1 MLDLFG
7 VEDARPSPEDVAK
20 TEEALR
26 KFGKTYEFH
35 MYENAGHAFFA
46 IDRPQYRVHAAV
58 DRWKKVFVCASCA
71 TMCYMARRE
80 TARVGVR
87 ELRQNLSVY
96 LRRVAGGATLQVT
109 ERGRAVAIL
118 APLPAAA
125 TPLERLVAAGR
136 ATAPRGDLR
145 NLGVPRGGR
154 VSRRASTSVRELRA
168 DRL

>member
-1 MLDLFG
+1 
-7 VEDARPSPEDVAK
+7 
-20 TEEALR
+20 
-26 KFGKTYEFH
+26 
-35 MYENAGHAFFA
+35 
-46 IDRPQYRVHAAV
+46 
-58 DRWKKVFVCASCA
+58 
-71 TMCYMARRE
+71 MCYMARRE

-96 LRRVAGGATLQVT
+96 LRRVASGATLQVT

-118 APLPAAA
+118 APLPGAA

-145 NLGVPRGGR
+145 DLGVPRGGR
-154 VSRRASTSVRELRA
+154 VSRRASTSVRELRT